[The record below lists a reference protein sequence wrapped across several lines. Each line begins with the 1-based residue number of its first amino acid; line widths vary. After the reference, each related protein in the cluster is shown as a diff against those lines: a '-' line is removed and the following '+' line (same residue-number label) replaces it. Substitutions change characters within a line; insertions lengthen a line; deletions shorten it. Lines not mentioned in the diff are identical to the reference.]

1 LLYPYQ
7 EERRMPH
14 RTDEE
19 TTMLTLNSNYRSIA
33 ATLAAV
39 VIVGLTGLTLDQDHA
54 GSLPRGVIEVGE
66 LQTLEVGG
74 LVVATLPEIQVIG
87 SRDVQ
92 LADVEP
98 TDADGSRG

>member
-1 LLYPYQ
+1 
-7 EERRMPH
+7 MF
-14 RTDEE
+14 
-19 TTMLTLNSNYRSIA
+19 TLNTNYRSITA
-33 ATLAAV
+33 ALAAV
-39 VIVGLTGLTLDQDHA
+39 AIVGLSGLTLDRGHM

-74 LVVATLPEIQVIG
+74 MVVATLPEIQVIG

-98 TDADGSRG
+98 TAADGSRG